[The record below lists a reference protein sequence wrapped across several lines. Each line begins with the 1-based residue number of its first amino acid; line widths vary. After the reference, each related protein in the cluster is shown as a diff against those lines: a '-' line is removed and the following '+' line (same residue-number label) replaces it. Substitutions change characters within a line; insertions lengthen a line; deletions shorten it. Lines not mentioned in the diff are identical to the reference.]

1 MRNLLLLV
9 LLVCVSAL
17 TGAEVPRGK
26 FQNPINGGA
35 DPWLVFHDGNY
46 YLTTTQGDAIRMW
59 KAPTLAGL
67 NADDPRAQRSARV
80 DLARHLV
87 ERMRGF
93 VIEGDGYTSGG
104 IQPCLFPGDLAP
116 IW

>member
-1 MRNLLLLV
+1 MSRIADDV
-9 LLVCVSAL
+9 LLTHLEVAL
-17 TGAEVPRGK
+17 AVAPE
-26 FQNPINGGA
+26 
-35 DPWLVFHDGNY
+35 
-46 YLTTTQGDAIRMW
+46 
-59 KAPTLAGL
+59 PTLAGL

-93 VIEGDGYTSGG
+93 VIEGDGYTSGR

-116 IW
+116 IG

>member
-1 MRNLLLLV
+1 MSRIADDV
-9 LLVCVSAL
+9 LLTHLEVAL
-17 TGAEVPRGK
+17 AVAPE
-26 FQNPINGGA
+26 
-35 DPWLVFHDGNY
+35 
-46 YLTTTQGDAIRMW
+46 
-59 KAPTLAGL
+59 PTLAGL
-67 NADDPRAQRSARV
+67 NADDPHEQRSARV

-116 IW
+116 IG